1 MIAIAAGHQC
11 SPRSAADA
19 SSITGRRAWFRPVA
33 ILHDEPG
40 LPGAEILHSGRIPSA
55 MAPQDGAVRR
65 IRRTPTRSRPSVMAR
80 PDHLVAMFGDG
91 LAGDHRRGAGGS
103 RSRSEDSHGQDQTR
117 RAGGAVGR
125 TRLSEPRACDDRA
138 KPFTWTKA
146 AGQLATKITREKAS
160 GAQHQ
165 GRHRQNS
172 LPSGSARTY
181 QFWSPRPTSTCR
193 APMASRRS
201 SPACWSRLRV

>member
-117 RAGGAVGR
+117 RAGGLWAGLAYQSRGRATTGPSRLPGPKPPANSPPRSHARKLPARSIRDGTGR
-125 TRLSEPRACDDRA
+125 TRCPLDRPGRTSSGPPGRRRPVARRWRAADRA
-138 KPFTWTKA
+138 RP
-146 AGQLATKITREKAS
+146 AGR
-160 GAQHQ
+160 G
-165 GRHRQNS
+165 
-172 LPSGSARTY
+172 
-181 QFWSPRPTSTCR
+181 
-193 APMASRRS
+193 
-201 SPACWSRLRV
+201 